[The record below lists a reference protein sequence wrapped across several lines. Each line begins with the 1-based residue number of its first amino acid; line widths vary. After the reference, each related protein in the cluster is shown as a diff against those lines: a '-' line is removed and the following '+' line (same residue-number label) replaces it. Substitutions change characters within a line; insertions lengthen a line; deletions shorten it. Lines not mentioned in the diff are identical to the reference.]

1 MTSKKSELNNIRI
14 MCKKDD
20 IMYRDY
26 DREEQT
32 IKELRTLVKDIENA
46 KENMTMYCEIMKEI
60 FLSGSGKN

>member
-1 MTSKKSELNNIRI
+1 
-14 MCKKDD
+14 MCKKED

-26 DREEQT
+26 DREAQT
-32 IKELRTLVKDIENA
+32 ITEIRELVKDIENA